1 MRNLIYIFLLSLSLV
16 IISISAGC
24 RAGNADAVSPQ
35 EDDSLRNAYY
45 EDGAR
50 LTVRSLARSGSNE
63 IKIPRDSID
72 YYVERLVEV
81 YYYIMRSNNTDSI
94 DQLTAVHAFE
104 NPSLHTIDVDVQPGT
119 VWMADWNSNAPALNN
134 KEANTL
140 IKKYKLKLIRLINDG
155 RNATISSDAV
165 INPYALADAFR
176 KLPGVKDAHP
186 DERLGA
192 TQDIYVYHLKKG
204 TKVTYMKGAG
214 DCVSGCIHKKYW
226 DFNIDNKG
234 KVTYSGTR
242 GSLPKDTTTATMR

>member
-1 MRNLIYIFLLSLSLV
+1 MKKLIYIFLFSLSIAIVSL
-16 IISISAGC
+16 STGC
-24 RAGNADAVSPQ
+24 KTGNADAVSPQ

-45 EDGAR
+45 DDGAR
-50 LTVRSLARSGSNE
+50 LTIRSMARVGSDE

-94 DQLTAVHAFE
+94 DQLTTVHAFE
-104 NPSLHTIDVDVQPGT
+104 NPSLHVIDVDVKPGT
-119 VWMADWNSNAPALNN
+119 VWLADWNSNAPAVNN

-155 RNATISSDAV
+155 QNATVSSDAA

-186 DERLGA
+186 DERIGP

-204 TKVTYMKGAG
+204 TKVTYMKGSG
-214 DCVSGCIHKKYW
+214 DCASGCIHKKYW
-226 DFNIDNKG
+226 DFTIDNKG
-234 KVTYSGTR
+234 KVSYSGTR
-242 GSLPKDTTTATMR
+242 GSLPKDTATAGVR